1 MNNRKAKRMLNESD
15 EFVLFTTRRRN
26 DNDEFYLFMS
36 SANAW
41 EILLHLAI
49 DEYHIRETFRNIV
62 KTADEYLK
70 DNGNQAE
77 P

>member
-1 MNNRKAKRMLNESD
+1 MNNRKAKRMLNESN
-15 EFVLFTTRRRN
+15 EWVLFTTKRKE
-26 DNDEFYLFMS
+26 DTQEFYLFIS
-36 SANAW
+36 SAEAW

-49 DEYHIRETFRNIV
+49 DEYHIRETFRNIL
-62 KTADEYLK
+62 KTADEYLE

>member
-1 MNNRKAKRMLNESD
+1 MLNESD
-15 EFVLFTTRRRN
+15 EFVLFTGRKRN
-26 DNDEFYLFMS
+26 DTEEFYLFLS
-36 SANAW
+36 SDSAW

-49 DEYHIRETFRNIV
+49 DEYAIRETFRNIV

-77 P
+77 S

>member
-1 MNNRKAKRMLNESD
+1 MNNRKAKRMLNESN
-15 EFVLFTTRRRN
+15 EWVLFTTKRKE
-26 DNDEFYLFMS
+26 DTQEFYLFIS
-36 SANAW
+36 SPEAW

-49 DEYHIRETFRNIV
+49 DEYHIRETFRNIL
-62 KTADEYLK
+62 KTADEYLE